1 MDVSNLK
8 INNVNYA
15 IKDSVARQNY
25 ATISEK
31 VEGNTTNIASLQ
43 ETVSGL
49 GSGWD
54 IAYANETISFTAK
67 G

>member
-25 ATISEK
+25 ATLSTTVGE
-31 VEGNTTNIASLQ
+31 NSTNITSLQ

-54 IAYANETISFTAK
+54 ITYADDTISFTAK